1 MSAVILQVGQC
12 GNQLGLDWCELLT
25 KSCAKKDGNCSPF
38 GTREGRL
45 ALVCVDSEP
54 KVLNRA
60 RQLVRSEKLLES
72 NVVQGKGGRGGNWAY
87 GYHGNSGEESNG
99 LLQQAMEALRKE
111 AERRSYYGGTVLL
124 HSLSGGTGSGLG
136 SRLCEEI
143 RAEFPAGHIL
153 TASVVPH
160 RSGESPLQHYNSLL
174 GLAALH
180 RSADGML
187 LFHNDQSLSSSGVPA
202 PGRSGFCNGL
212 PQGSLSPMNVHIASC
227 MAGLLLPV
235 RSLTPSSGLSLGA
248 EPWELI
254 RSLCPMPA
262 AKLLHTTQ
270 ACSSE
275 KLTWDR
281 LASITLQAVPKLSP
295 AGKPYSSRAVLAV
308 ARGDGENS
316 FIVSNVLP
324 KLKRGH
330 RCVPW
335 NPFPIDCWTDPCNEM
350 NASCNSQLLTVCSNH
365 SSVSSL
371 LSHVVQRCQEMIGAQ
386 AYLHWYQ
393 RYGVEVQDFRQ
404 SMDTLLNV
412 IEEYETQMQT

>member
-25 KSCAKKDGNCSPF
+25 KSCAKKDGNWYCDRYFYSAQFEYVLPAEHFAAFSSPF

-295 AGKPYSSRAVLAV
+295 AGKPQPGGACCSSGGWREL
-308 ARGDGENS
+308 
-316 FIVSNVLP
+316 FHCLQ
-324 KLKRGH
+324 
-330 RCVPW
+330 C
-335 NPFPIDCWTDPCNEM
+335 
-350 NASCNSQLLTVCSNH
+350 ASKAQTWPSLCS
-365 SSVSSL
+365 L
-371 LSHVVQRCQEMIGAQ
+371 EPLSH
-386 AYLHWYQ
+386 
-393 RYGVEVQDFRQ
+393 
-404 SMDTLLNV
+404 
-412 IEEYETQMQT
+412 